1 MTILVGYIPSPQ
13 GEAALERGIAEARLR
28 GERLV
33 VLNTTPAEKLVDER
47 RVYDDQV
54 PDLEQRLQDADVDH
68 ELRVD
73 ETGRSVA
80 EAILAQAEELGA
92 TLIVIGL
99 RRRSPT
105 GKLIFGSTAQTVL
118 LEADCPVLAVKAAAD
133 R

>member
-68 ELRVD
+68 LLRVD